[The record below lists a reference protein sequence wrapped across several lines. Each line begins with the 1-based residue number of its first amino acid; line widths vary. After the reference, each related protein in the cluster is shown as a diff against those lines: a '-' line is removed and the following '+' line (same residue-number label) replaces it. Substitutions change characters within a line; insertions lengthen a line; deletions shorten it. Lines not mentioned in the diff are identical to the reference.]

1 LPKGGSRRDE
11 IQALLD
17 RLTEWQRMS
26 GAPNEESSRFRSTG
40 ESNAA
45 IENLKRKLEELGAR
59 YRWSESANG
68 YQLEDSEPLR

>member
-1 LPKGGSRRDE
+1 LPNQESRDE
-11 IQALLD
+11 IQALLH

-26 GAPNEESSRFRSTG
+26 GAPMEGSSRFRSTG

-45 IENLKRKLEELGAR
+45 IENLKRKLEELGVR
-59 YRWSESANG
+59 YRWSESANE

>member
-1 LPKGGSRRDE
+1 
-11 IQALLD
+11 
-17 RLTEWQRMS
+17 MS

-40 ESNAA
+40 ESNAT
-45 IENLKRKLEELGAR
+45 IENLKRKLEALGAR